1 VRRLLRI
8 LLKTLLILG
17 ILLAGYTL
25 LQPEPLLG
33 KISFY
38 NGLFPGRERL
48 PFGETPRT
56 AYNFSLSN
64 LNAMF
69 SSHKISGVG
78 KAVSEEIRVVV
89 LGDSSTWGT
98 LLKPGE
104 TLAGQLDG
112 KIIELNGTEQT
123 LQVFNLGYPTL
134 SLSKDLLLLNRAM
147 EYQPD
152 LILWP
157 LTMESFPIDKQLATA
172 LVADNLKEL
181 STTFQKAG
189 ISPQWF
195 ESEKGTESWWSRS
208 LFSQRRALW
217 DLIRLQLYGFLW
229 AGTGIDQDYPQ
240 DYPKPTIDFQADDTF
255 HSISG
260 VYPDELI
267 AWDVLEAGLKIAG
280 DTPIL
285 FINEPMLISNG
296 ENSDIRYNFYYPV
309 EAYDYWRREFLNRC
323 KSNQWHCQDYWDIL
337 PNIVFTNSAIH
348 YNLEGA
354 VVLSEKLM
362 ETIPKLLEQ

>member
-1 VRRLLRI
+1 MKRLLRI
-8 LLKTLLILG
+8 LLKTLLILM
-17 ILLAGYTL
+17 ILLTGYML
-25 LQPEPLLG
+25 LKPEPLLG
-33 KISFY
+33 KINFY

-69 SSHKISGVG
+69 NSHKIAGAG
-78 KAVSEEIRVVV
+78 KSTDEEIRIVV
-89 LGDSSTWGT
+89 LGDSSAWGT
-98 LLKPGE
+98 LLKPQE
-104 TLAGQLDG
+104 TLAGQMDG
-112 KIIELNGTEQT
+112 KKVELNGTEQT
-123 LQVFNLGYPTL
+123 LRVYNLGYPTL

-157 LTMESFPIDKQLATA
+157 LTMESFPIDKQLTTA
-172 LVADNLKEL
+172 LVADNLNEL
-181 STTFQKAG
+181 SATFRKAG
-189 ISPQWF
+189 DLPHWF
-195 ESEKGTESWWSRS
+195 ELPGETESWQSRS

-229 AGTGIDQDYPQ
+229 AGTGIDQDYPHE
-240 DYPKPTIDFQADDTF
+240 YPKPAVDFQADDTF
-255 HSISG
+255 HSVSG
-260 VYPDELI
+260 VYPDELM
-267 AWDVLEAGLKIAG
+267 AWDVLDAGLKIAG

-285 FINEPMLISNG
+285 FINEPMLISDG

-309 EAYDYWRREFLNRC
+309 AAYDNWRRSFLNRC
-323 KSNQWHCQDYWDIL
+323 EINMWNCQDYWDIL
-337 PNIVFTNSAIH
+337 PNTAFTNSAIH

-354 VVLSEKLM
+354 AVISEKLM
-362 ETIPKLLEQ
+362 EAIPKVLDQ